1 MTELTRPARALLNAA
16 QVARTPN
23 DRDRE
28 RIFAAML
35 AASMTGQNPPP
46 MREKESVLITG
57 LTQPVQPIPSFPA
70 PARPSTRPAR
80 PDTTQTLPP
89 GRLAR
94 PGLAWIAATAVAA
107 VIGVGSYFAV
117 ASGKSSPAAAQQE
130 VTEVQ
135 VNAAAAPAMP
145 AAAQVAVAAPQ
156 AAAPTP
162 PPSVVQLDDVHAAST
177 AKAEAKNDNSGSA
190 SRGSHRSSH
199 SSHAKDDGSRSKED
213 GARVLF
219 AAERAFRMGQ
229 ATRAFEIVR
238 SHERRYPKSSLK
250 VERNALRAQLLC
262 ELGRPKAARKVVLE
276 LEADRASDHILAS
289 VDQSCAQS
297 HATQNSNL

>member
-1 MTELTRPARALLNAA
+1 LLNAA

-28 RIFAAML
+28 RVFAAML
-35 AASMTGQNPPP
+35 AASMTSNNPPP

-57 LTQPVQPIPSFPA
+57 LTQPLQPASVPSFPA
-70 PARPSTRPAR
+70 PPRPSTRPAR
-80 PDTTQTLPP
+80 PDVTETLPP
-89 GRLAR
+89 KRLAG

-117 ASGKSSPAAAQQE
+117 ASGKSSPAAAQSE

-135 VNAAAAPAMP
+135 VNAAEEP
-145 AAAQVAVAAPQ
+145 AAAAPQVAEAAPQ
-156 AAAPTP
+156 AA
-162 PPSVVQLDDVHAAST
+162 PPSVVQLEDVQAAAPKAEPE
-177 AKAEAKNDNSGSA
+177 AKAKSPDDSDERRARKSS
-190 SRGSHRSSH
+190 SRS
-199 SSHAKDDGSRSKED
+199 SRSKED

-229 ATRAFEIVR
+229 ASRAFEIVKE
-238 SHERRYPKSSLK
+238 HGRRYPKSGLK

-276 LEADRASDHILAS
+276 LEADRASDHVLAS

-297 HATQNSNL
+297 ASANNNL